1 MDGSNAFLRPLA
13 DSQFDVVAAWHLLNR
28 AGFGGSF
35 AQVRQLETMGLAK
48 AVDLLVDYQKIKS
61 DPFVKPEYDETILR
75 PPTPEESKAMRE
87 ARRTED
93 RIALAKFE
101 VEKNLRQVQ
110 DREQM
115 SDLQDWW
122 LGRMIQTPRPLEE
135 KLTLGWHS
143 HFATN
148 YRTVRDSVMMVQ
160 QNFFFRENANGNFVT
175 LLRGIIREPAMLRFL
190 NNDVSSKDKPN
201 ENLAREIMELFSLG
215 VGNYT
220 ERDIKEGARALTGYG
235 RNERKF
241 VFNAGRHDNKEKRIL
256 GKSANFDGDGFV
268 AVLLEQ
274 PACARWVARKFY
286 QWFVGDLEGAAKGEP
301 AAVIEAL
308 ADELLKN
315 SYEIAPT
322 LKTLFKSQ
330 YFYSDMVMGN
340 QIKSPV
346 QLMVSTVRSLQ
357 TPTRD
362 LRVLVSAGELMGQE
376 LFEPPSVA
384 GWDMGRPWINSATM
398 FVRQNLAVFLL
409 TGKLPYREGW
419 DRTEMEYNP
428 RETVLAGLS
437 KTATADE
444 VVNRLLFVMLGPR
457 STPKRKAELMAFA
470 AARSGGMSD
479 DVVIGLMLTIS
490 AMPEYQ
496 VG

>member
-1 MDGSNAFLRPLA
+1 MDSGNALLRPIA
-13 DSQFDVVAAWHLLNR
+13 DDQFDMVAAWHLLNR

-35 AQVRQLETMGLAK
+35 AQVEALRAMGLTK
-48 AVDLLVDYQKIKS
+48 AVDLLVDYQQVKA
-61 DPFVKPEYDETILR
+61 DPFVKPEYDLTIIR
-75 PPTPEESKAMRE
+75 PPTAEEAKAMRE
-87 ARRTED
+87 ARRSD
-93 RIALAKFE
+93 DKVALAKIDL
-101 VEKNLRQVQ
+101 EKNLRQVQ

-122 LGRMIQTPRPLEE
+122 LGRMISTPRPLEE

-148 YRTVRDSVMMVQ
+148 YRTVRDSAMMVQ

-175 LLRGIIREPAMLRFL
+175 LLRGIIREPAMLKFL
-190 NNDVSSKDKPN
+190 NNDSNSKDKPN

-215 VGNYT
+215 VGNYSET
-220 ERDIKEGARALTGYG
+220 DIKEGARALTGYG
-235 RNERKF
+235 RNERA
-241 VFNAGRHDNKEKRIL
+241 FNFYANKHDTKDKRIL

-268 AVLLEQ
+268 GLLLAQ
-274 PACARWVARKFY
+274 PACARWVARKFVR
-286 QWFVGDLEGAAKGEP
+286 WFASDIDGAAKGEQ
-301 AAVIEAL
+301 AAVIDGL
-308 ADELLKN
+308 ADELVKN

-322 LKTLFKSQ
+322 LKTLFKSR
-330 YFYSDMVMGN
+330 YFYSDVVMGN

-346 QLMVSTVRSLQ
+346 QLIVSTVRSLQ

-384 GWDMGRPWINSATM
+384 GWDTGRSWINSATM

-409 TGKLPYREGW
+409 TGKLPYQEGW
-419 DRTEMEYNP
+419 RRSDMEYNP
-428 RETVLAGLS
+428 NETVLAGLKG
-437 KTATADE
+437 KTADD
-444 VVNRLLFVMLGPR
+444 VVNRLMFVMLGPR
-457 STPKRKAELMAFA
+457 STPKRKAELMSFVAG
-470 AARSGGMSD
+470 RTGGMTD
-479 DVVIGLMLTIS
+479 DVIVGVMLTIS